1 MEGEETPAERERVDA
16 EVALEIARAERA
28 AVIEA
33 QKAALAKE
41 RQERDDAT
49 LAARLQGKEYEDFAR
64 DLVEDAAKEGRT
76 LAEEEALAE
85 AAGCGPLHLKHYH
98 KEKLKAVALRRLK
111 GAGVGETRGSAR
123 ARTRASTRQTRTLG
137 RRRSRRVP
145 LDTAGHEEVSGAGEK
160 EGAGPTGEGIRVG
173 RCESGETD
181 EPLQSPESDGGD
193 AAASGGSCGGAGAA
207 ESSWRVDRTSMSAA
221 ATAQPSEDVP
231 SATLQD
237 TLGKAPRFPPP
248 GCVLAATSDGLRE

>member
-111 GAGVGETRGSAR
+111 GAGVGETRESTR
-123 ARTRASTRQTRTLG
+123 ARTRASTRQTNT
-137 RRRSRRVP
+137 P
-145 LDTAGHEEVSGAGEK
+145 LDTAGREEDSGAGEK
-160 EGAGPTGEGIRVG
+160 GAGPTGDGIRVG
-173 RCESGETD
+173 RCESGTAD
-181 EPLQSPESDGGD
+181 EPMQSAENDDVD
-193 AAASGGSCGGAGAA
+193 AVAPGGSCGGAGAA
-207 ESSWRVDRTSMSAA
+207 ESSWRVNRTSMADTAS
-221 ATAQPSEDVP
+221 AQPSEDVP
-231 SATLQD
+231 SAMPQD
-237 TLGKAPRFPPP
+237 TLRMAPRFPPP
-248 GCVLAATSDGLRE
+248 GWSSRQLPMDFESA